1 MASDSEA
8 QPLLAGGQ
16 NLPQHAVEESDNPS
30 VSCMLNLGPGQLSR
44 NLSVLAQPDLKI
56 QHKKRGMLCPGAA
69 RRGVKQQAE
78 AVKKAIQDLVGS
90 SPTALQLHQL
100 FKSWPQGFGQSR

>member
-8 QPLLAGGQ
+8 KPLLAGGE
-16 NLPQHAVEESDNPS
+16 NVPQPAVEESDNPS
-30 VSCMLNLGPGQLSR
+30 VSSMFNLGPGQLSR
-44 NLSVLAQPDLKI
+44 NLSVLAQPDLEV
-56 QHKKRGMLCPGAA
+56 QHKERGVRCPGAA
-69 RRGVKQQAE
+69 RRGVKQQAG